1 MSTKTM
7 KILTTI
13 ATILLIISMGVS
25 VVYAAS
31 SGEAITPGGLKATYN
46 GTGDIQ
52 TVGQKIMGIIN
63 TVGVVVA
70 VVILMVLGIK
80 YMMGSAEEKAEY
92 KKTMIPYIVGAVLI
106 FGATT
111 IANAI
116 YNFANGLNTK

>member
-1 MSTKTM
+1 MNRKTM

-13 ATILLIISMGVS
+13 ATILLMISMGCSIVFG
-25 VVYAAS
+25 ADG
-31 SGEAITPGGLKATYN
+31 GEIAPNGLKATYQ
-46 GTGDIQ
+46 GTDDIK
-52 TVGQKIMGIIN
+52 TVGQKIMGIVN
-63 TVGVVVA
+63 TVGVVIA

-116 YNFANGLNTK
+116 YNFANGLNG